1 MEKRM
6 LAVLTDTERLLV
18 AQTDKASLAKLDEDG
33 LADLHDKIRR
43 ARNKASGQYRR
54 GASARV
60 KDVGGRG
67 KANAQN
73 QRARDRAEVYEVA
86 LAAVSTALA
95 AAARRSAA
103 ELKADRIA
111 QARAGRPATKAATS
125 TTAKRAAAPAE
136 RTPAAP
142 ARTAS
147 GSRRPAPS
155 QAQKNAQTKAAGARR
170 QAKRD
175 SR

>member
-1 MEKRM
+1 MDKGM

-18 AQTDKASLAKLDEDG
+18 AQTDKASLAAMDEDA

-54 GASARV
+54 GASSRV

-67 KANAQN
+67 KAHAQN

-111 QARAGRPATKAATS
+111 SARAGKPVKAAATS
-125 TTAKRAAAPAE
+125 TTAKRAAAPAAA
-136 RTPAAP
+136 TPSTP
-142 ARTAS
+142 SRST
-147 GSRRPAPS
+147 GSKRPAPS
-155 QAQKNAQTKAAGARR
+155 RAKKNAQTT
-170 QAKRD
+170 
-175 SR
+175 